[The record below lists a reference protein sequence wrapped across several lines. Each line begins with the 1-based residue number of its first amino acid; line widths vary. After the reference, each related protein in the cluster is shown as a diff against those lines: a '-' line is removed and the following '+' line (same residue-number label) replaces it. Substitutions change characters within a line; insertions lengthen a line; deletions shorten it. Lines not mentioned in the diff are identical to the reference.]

1 MNKYT
6 IAIEE
11 TVVGEFEIT
20 AENETEA
27 LKIAED
33 KYKHGDI
40 VLCSGEVQFKQIA
53 VVPLS
58 CDIMEWHNF

>member
-11 TVVGEFEIT
+11 TVVDEFEIV
-20 AENETEA
+20 AENEKEA

-40 VLCSGEVQFKQIA
+40 VLCPGELQFKQMA
-53 VVPLS
+53 VVPS
-58 CDIMEWHNF
+58 SGDIMEWHKF

>member
-27 LKIAED
+27 LRIAED

-40 VLCSGEVQFKQIA
+40 MICPGELQFKQMA
-53 VVPLS
+53 VVPS
-58 CDIMEWHNF
+58 SGDIMEWYKF

>member
-20 AENETEA
+20 AKNETEA
-27 LKIAED
+27 LRIAED

-40 VLCSGEVQFKQIA
+40 VLCPGELQFKQMA
-53 VVPLS
+53 VVHS
-58 CDIMEWHNF
+58 SGDIIEWHKF